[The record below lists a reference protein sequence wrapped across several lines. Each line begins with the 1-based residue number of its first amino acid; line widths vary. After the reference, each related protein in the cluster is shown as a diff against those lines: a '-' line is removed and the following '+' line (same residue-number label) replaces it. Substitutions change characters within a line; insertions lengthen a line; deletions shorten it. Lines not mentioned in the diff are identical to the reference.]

1 MTKLKWNK
9 RRITKP
15 QDWLVGRVRGGRSFK
30 LVDFELGGAK
40 RKTAEGLGNCRKS
53 RKLVCRDVKQ
63 KSQGRTAS
71 NSYSQISHDQS
82 QSVTTK
88 INEPNKAT

>member
-1 MTKLKWNK
+1 MIKLKWNK

-30 LVDFELGGAK
+30 LVDFDLGGAK

-53 RKLVCRDVKQ
+53 RKLVRDVKQ
-63 KSQGRTAS
+63 KSQGRTATVTV
-71 NSYSQISHDQS
+71 SHN
-82 QSVTTK
+82 K